1 MKNSLLEELGNFNLS
16 ECKTIIFDDDVYAY
30 LTDKHSK
37 MNSRLNIKEAESW
50 ESATKLVLTD

>member
-1 MKNSLLEELGNFNLS
+1 MKNNLLEELGKFNLS

-30 LTDKHSK
+30 LTDKHVK